1 MLTRCSVAG
10 ACDAMTSRPAAKHR
24 MSIVNDANIA
34 RTLWEAADQAGERPA
49 VMERGH
55 SITYKELRARAGAVA
70 RQLLSLG
77 THPGDRIAILIER
90 GVSAIAAYF
99 GILAAGGV
107 AVIVNERL
115 RPRQIEHVLAHSSAA
130 ILLSTEAM
138 LRSQPRPIASS
149 TRIVAVETTH
159 HGSDHGPVL
168 RIASDYAQIIFT
180 SGSTGL
186 AKGVTFTHDN
196 LRRGAATVVAYLGLS
211 EDDRIASL
219 LPLSSVYGL
228 NQLLCATASR
238 ATLVV
243 ERSTLA
249 SQIARTVRDE
259 AVTVLAAVPPLWLQ
273 LLHTR
278 AFVEAPL
285 PALRIAQ
292 NAGGHL
298 PLGAVRE
305 LRGAHPAA
313 RLFLQ
318 YGLTET
324 FRSTFLSPDEVDRHP
339 DSIGRAVPGAEILV
353 VREDLT
359 PCDTGEVGEI
369 VHRGPTV
376 AAGYWND
383 AEATERVFRPNP
395 LRPPEG
401 PSTERVVFSG
411 DLARRDADGLLYFV
425 GRNDRMIKTLGHRV
439 APDEV
444 SDVLL
449 QSGEVLEAV
458 VAGEP
463 DATRGARVVAYVV
476 LASTGSLANL
486 QCFCRQELPRHMQP
500 CRYEVRDRLPRL
512 NGGKYDL
519 GALQDATLA

>member
-1 MLTRCSVAG
+1 MQPRCAVAG
-10 ACDAMTSRPAAKHR
+10 ACDAMTSRPAAKR
-24 MSIVNDANIA
+24 GMSIINDANIA
-34 RTLWEAADQAGERPA
+34 HTLWEAADQAGERPA
-49 VMERGH
+49 VIERGH
-55 SITYKELRARAGAVA
+55 ILTYRELRARAAAVA
-70 RQLLSLG
+70 RQLVSLG

-99 GILAAGGV
+99 GVLATGGI
-107 AVIVNERL
+107 AVIIHERL
-115 RPRQIEHVLAHSSAA
+115 RPRQIEHLLAQSGAA
-130 ILLSTEAM
+130 VLLSTDVM
-138 LRSQPRPIASS
+138 LRSQPRPIESN
-149 TRIVAVETTH
+149 TRIVAVETGH
-159 HGSDHGPVL
+159 RRSDRAPFL
-168 RIASDYAQIIFT
+168 RIASDHAQIIFT

-196 LRRGAATVVAYLGLS
+196 LRRGAETVVSYLGLS
-211 EDDRIASL
+211 DDDRIASL

-228 NQLLCATASR
+228 NQLLCAVTSR

-249 SQIARTVRDE
+249 ARVASTLRE
-259 AVTVLAAVPPLWLQ
+259 QAVTVLAAVPPLWLQ
-273 LLHTR
+273 LMRTP
-278 AFVEAPL
+278 AFTNAPL

-298 PLGAVRE
+298 PVSTVQL
-305 LRGAHPAA
+305 LRRTQPEA

-353 VREDLT
+353 LRDDST
-359 PCDTGEVGEI
+359 PCDAGEVGQL

-383 AEATERVFRPNP
+383 AEATERIFRPNP
-395 LRPPEG
+395 LRPAEA

-411 DLARRDADGLLYFV
+411 DLVRRDAAGLLYFV
-425 GRNDRMIKTLGHRV
+425 GRGDRMIKTLGHRV

-444 SDVLL
+444 ADVLL
-449 QSGEVLEAV
+449 ESGEVLEAV
-458 VAGEP
+458 VAGEA
-463 DATRGARVVAYVV
+463 DALRGERVVAYVR
-476 LASTGSLANL
+476 LAPAGSLAKL
-486 QCFCRQELPRHMQP
+486 EGFCRQELPRHMQP
-500 CRYEVRDRLPRL
+500 CRYEVRTCLPRL
-512 NGGKYDL
+512 GGGKYDL
-519 GALQDATLA
+519 GALQDATSA